1 MNNALGLIT
10 GRRCVAMSIT
20 TKIDNMALVRDK
32 MEIIRIY
39 EFISAL
45 NMMRNIENTMHLF
58 LLSKSTITY
67 EK

>member
-1 MNNALGLIT
+1 
-10 GRRCVAMSIT
+10 MSVT

-58 LLSKSTITY
+58 LLSKSIITY